1 MRRTIERLECVG
13 WRRATLLLAVVALV
27 AAAVQISARE
37 AGLNL
42 RGEAEVVAQQGQA
55 APAFGC
61 DEDADECHEA
71 DEAVNEVA
79 GPLHLVLIA
88 PEICDAHHPSGGKT
102 TRLVW
107 DETAQAWNRVIKERW
122 WTWSSMGTM
131 EVLWAASGG
140 DGDYTIALEQE
151 TYSGANGIAEVSCAL
166 EHGPI
171 IQHPRRGRIL
181 AFEHKPVVDAG
192 IKTVRATVT
201 DGSGTMAEASVDV
214 YAVLNPHSED
224 VLRGGATYRLWSWLL
239 TVPDGVEALHGSTS
253 TPACE
258 RVGADGSVN
267 TSVSCEESFDVGLEG
282 PGYSAWLALG
292 MKSGKEIN
300 PARNRWVSL
309 DDPRASGAAEVRR
322 QAHLALDQLAASVGQ
337 PPRWRSD

>member
-1 MRRTIERLECVG
+1 MRRTIERLERVG

-42 RGEAEVVAQQGQA
+42 RGEAEAVAQQGQA

-71 DEAVNEVA
+71 DEAVDEVA

-88 PEICDAHHPSGGKT
+88 PEICDAHHPGSAAT
-102 TRLVW
+102 AALEW
-107 DETAQAWNRVIKERW
+107 SEEAQARIQVTKERW
-122 WTWSSMGTM
+122 WNWRSAGTM

-171 IQHPRRGRIL
+171 IQHPRRGRIH
-181 AFEHKPVVDAG
+181 AIEHKPVVDAG

-214 YAVLNPHSED
+214 YTVLQPRGDD
-224 VLRGGATYRLWSWLL
+224 VLREGATYRVYGWLL
-239 TVPDGVEALHGSTS
+239 TVPNGVEAQRGAST

-258 RVGADGSVN
+258 RVGDDGVVN
-267 TSVSCEESFDVGLEG
+267 ASVSCEGSFRMHLEG
-282 PGYSAWLALG
+282 PGYSASLALG
-292 MKSGKEIN
+292 EESGKEIK
-300 PARNRWVSL
+300 PAHNRRVGL
-309 DDPRASGAAEVRR
+309 DAPQAPDAAEVQR

>member
-1 MRRTIERLECVG
+1 MPHLTRIL
-13 WRRATLLLAVVALV
+13 ATTVLCALLALV

-42 RGEAEVVAQQGQA
+42 RGEAEVVAQRGQTE
-55 APAFGC
+55 PALSCG
-61 DEDADECHEA
+61 EGEDECHEA
-71 DEAVNEVA
+71 GEAVNEVA

-88 PEICDAHHPSGGKT
+88 PEVCDAHHPSGGKT

-140 DGDYTIALEQE
+140 DGNYTIALEQE

-171 IQHPRRGRIL
+171 IQHPRRGRLL

-224 VLRGGATYRLWSWLL
+224 VLRGGATYRLWGWLL

-258 RVGADGSVN
+258 RVGDDGSVN

-309 DDPRASGAAEVRR
+309 DDPGASGAAEVRR

-337 PPRWRSD
+337 PPRGISTRCAR